1 MGKSNSVNDTV
12 TTVPL
17 FLPLYIY
24 NVQFLTYQSLWMG
37 QTRRPGPQNST
48 WILDPII
55 GDIVVHN
62 MLAVSRLSIQIGY
75 LFSIAFVRTPIVGG
89 TFFSGSITI
98 GSSYQTNGSSIT
110 SKICWS
116 FTGVSIPS
124 IHQCYSVISGGVIG
138 YCIDSLHQCGLLPY
152 GISLLTPSTGCVSCY
167 RRCCWTTSRTNSTLI
182 LLFPSE
188 GSRYC

>member
-1 MGKSNSVNDTV
+1 
-12 TTVPL
+12 
-17 FLPLYIY
+17 
-24 NVQFLTYQSLWMG
+24 
-37 QTRRPGPQNST
+37 
-48 WILDPII
+48 
-55 GDIVVHN
+55 

-182 LLFPSE
+182 LLFVGIVSASSGILRRTPHGCTVYTYNSQQR
-188 GSRYC
+188 STP